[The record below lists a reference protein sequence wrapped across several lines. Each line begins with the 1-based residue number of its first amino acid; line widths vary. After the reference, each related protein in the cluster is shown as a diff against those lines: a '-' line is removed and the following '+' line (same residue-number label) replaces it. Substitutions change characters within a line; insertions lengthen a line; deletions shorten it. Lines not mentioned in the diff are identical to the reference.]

1 LLRQYGDEAMWALK
15 CAVFDALDRGD
26 DVPMNPAALS
36 RHGRA
41 TVRVAL
47 RQWAMTHAAN
57 ASLQRWAEVFD
68 RAGDEAEAA

>member
-1 LLRQYGDEAMWALK
+1 
-15 CAVFDALDRGD
+15 
-26 DVPMNPAALS
+26 MNPAALS